1 MTTKKTCDMTD
12 ASWLPKEEYDAYMN
26 DPKNF
31 AEEED
36 DIDSDDDMTP
46 EQTNAW
52 LLSGGW

>member
-1 MTTKKTCDMTD
+1 MNEQDKELRKK
-12 ASWLPKEEYDAYMN
+12 EYDAYMN
-26 DPKNF
+26 NPENF
-31 AEEED
+31 AEDD